1 MDCVGCDKC
10 RLWGKVQTKALGTA
24 LKILFSGDS
33 IVEAAAKNNFYLS
46 RSEIV
51 SLFNGFAR
59 YKSYHIKSFCL
70 FYSLFYNLCFILDC
84 LRVFRRSK
92 TFAIWLRKNKRTVAV
107 VKMAS
112 FKVYSIQKRR
122 FSCVWVCACEKWH
135 LILLNQC

>member
-1 MDCVGCDKC
+1 MLSNANYKRLLKEEFQLKFRNITKIMDCVGCDKC

-70 FYSLFYNLCFILDC
+70 
-84 LRVFRRSK
+84 
-92 TFAIWLRKNKRTVAV
+92 
-107 VKMAS
+107 
-112 FKVYSIQKRR
+112 
-122 FSCVWVCACEKWH
+122 
-135 LILLNQC
+135 